1 MTSSTATTASSSRSV
16 SSRSSGSD
24 GSMNMHMYDEG
35 GCMGAPDAETGS
47 MMRSFGVAE
56 RLSSWSSSACLSYWI
71 GNLNL
76 STVERYNYNEVDVL
90 EAVENEQESA
100 AELMTS
106 TMSGNVWMSST
117 LKKRKKK
124 MNKHKLQ
131 KRRKRER
138 ARAGK
143 RNA

>member
-1 MTSSTATTASSSRSV
+1 M
-16 SSRSSGSD
+16 
-24 GSMNMHMYDEG
+24 
-35 GCMGAPDAETGS
+35 
-47 MMRSFGVAE
+47 
-56 RLSSWSSSACLSYWI
+56 
-71 GNLNL
+71 